1 MPLQRTVLAATAL
14 LALAGA
20 VQAHDLYPWRQHEAP
35 FTFLFDNDFDT
46 HQQSRRTRDGGLFG
60 FLYVRFSGATTRDRY
75 PVASHADCNQVEDCS
90 VGWTI
95 AGAPVKAS
103 FLYQIGEDPPMFL
116 LARADLTQPGSP
128 SHFHWL
134 GSLMPAGNPPAPGY
148 LLQLTA
154 VDRFCFIHHAASA
167 ASPGR
172 SCRENG
178 GVPVDP
184 GTDVATHLNVVAS
197 PPPGF

>member
-1 MPLQRTVLAATAL
+1 MPLQRSILAATAL

-35 FTFLFDNDFDT
+35 FTFLFGNEFDA
-46 HQQSRRTRDGGLFG
+46 HQQTRRTREGGLFG
-60 FLYVRFSGATTRDRY
+60 FLYVRFTGVTTRDRY
-75 PVASHADCNQVEDCS
+75 PVASHADCDRVEDCS

-95 AGAPVKAS
+95 AGVPVQAG
-103 FLYQIGEDPPMFL
+103 FLYQNGEDHPVFL

-134 GSLMPAGNPPAPGY
+134 GSLVPTRNPPAPGY

-154 VDRFCFIHHAASA
+154 VDRFCFIHHGASA
-167 ASPGR
+167 AIPGR

-178 GVPVDP
+178 GVPVDR
-184 GTDVATHLNVVAS
+184 GSDVATHLNVVAS